1 MGFIA
6 KTSDCL
12 KDSYINRHFG
22 QWSFFINRL
31 TGLVIALYLP
41 LHIFINSIALIW
53 GGEAYTRVLNAMDT
67 PLLKSLE
74 VLLITAVGFH
84 MFNGIRILLVDFFK
98 MTRSQSVLTFFVFI
112 LSIALFIGA
121 LMLYWPYITGA
132 TGHDSLTTKL

>member
-31 TGLVIALYLP
+31 TGLVIAIYLP
-41 LHIFINSIALIW
+41 VHIVVNSVALIF
-53 GGEAYTRVLNAMDT
+53 GEDAYTRTLAAFDT
-67 PLLKSLE
+67 PLLKICE

-84 MFNGIRILLVDFFK
+84 GFNGIRILLVDFFK
-98 MTRSQSVLTFFVFI
+98 MTRSQGVLTFFVFI
-112 LSIALFIGA
+112 LSIAVFVGA
-121 LMLYWPYITGA
+121 LVLYWPLITGS
-132 TGHDSLTTKL
+132 TGHDALTTKL